1 MGNAAKLRSVLSA
14 QRKKTAAARL
24 QSLFRKEATS
34 SKQVLLSYLVKLADD
49 GYKTLTPTPPSKLT
63 VNYQQPQVPQAP
75 KAPTPAPKQNAQPV
89 YDHQRIGTHNAY
101 NIKPPATA
109 NTPGAVRLKDP
120 RMPSA
125 SPVYIRPEQAPPP
138 GMVPAGPPTDV
149 NQAEAAYR
157 NWLGNVSPAPPVD
170 TRTGKVVPGSRPRQ
184 FERRPEYGAPS
195 PLIDPRT
202 GAVYSN
208 LAEQAKLQSIPQSP
222 FGFSPDEL
230 TLQRAGGA
238 ISPQTEAAANQ
249 IPGAFD
255 RAGTIISSPFR
266 GLYNHATNTLFS
278 GNTELNKATQDVN
291 NALGYNLLGAL
302 GGFNPA
308 ASIEAQRAAQQSAAS
323 PVGGTAAS
331 VEQQELGQNTF
342 GSQTVG
348 EALGNKANVIEDI
361 SPGSN
366 LGQAY
371 QVGDVLSGFVGPGLA
386 LKGMQG
392 ANLLTRGLKATPTG
406 VLPFFGLDQNIDQNT
421 TQSNQVTQAQRAGNE
436 AGNAAFTE
444 GLSRPGAG
452 VQSVRSPV
460 LGPDGK
466 PVMNPDGTP
475 QTEQSYSVNIPN
487 PDGTNTAM
495 NVPYNAARAAGLMP
509 LFDQMQNG
517 GAAPN
522 INEIAQQSSSQLAKH
537 PAAADMANS
546 LNTTGKAPPGTGEQA
561 LKTLQ
566 QQGVPE
572 PDANALSNWWGEPG
586 NMATVLG
593 LGATAVGLLMTFMG
607 GQDGLMGW
615 LMPALGIAGTVGGL
629 GTLGYQ
635 GMFGEGVQNAVQGF
649 AKPLMQQFGNMGYD
663 SGLINQDQYWQSARS
678 NLTPE
683 QGAQVDQSFGA
694 VDKNTPWYMRA
705 YNSLAPESLQW
716 KPTDAQIVSGMTPE
730 QQAMY
735 NQLSEKGKAE
745 ALLHVRGEKALPGSK
760 PFQQPA
766 EGPQVTTY

>member
-1 MGNAAKLRSVLSA
+1 MGNAAKLRSILST

-24 QSLFRKEATS
+24 QSLFRKEATF
-34 SKQVLLSYLVKLADD
+34 SKQVLLSYLVKLADG

-75 KAPTPAPKQNAQPV
+75 QTPTPAPKQNAQPV

-149 NQAEAAYR
+149 DQRGAAFQ

-202 GAVYSN
+202 GSVYSN
-208 LAEQAKLQSIPQSP
+208 LAEQAKLQSVPNSP
-222 FGFSPDEL
+222 FGFTPDEL

-238 ISPQTEAAANQ
+238 ISPETEAAANQ
-249 IPGAFD
+249 IPGPID
-255 RAGTIISSPFR
+255 RAGTIISTPFR
-266 GLYNHATNTLFS
+266 GLYNYAT
-278 GNTELNKATQDVN
+278 GIPVPGDWKLNKATEDVN

-323 PVGGTAAS
+323 PVGGTAPP

-342 GSQTVG
+342 GSQTLG
-348 EALGNKANVIEDI
+348 EALGNKANVIESI

-366 LGQAY
+366 LGHLY
-371 QVGDVLSGFVGPGLA
+371 QVGDMLSGFAGPGLA

-421 TQSNQVTQAQRAGNE
+421 TQSNQITQAQRARNE
-436 AGNAAFTE
+436 VGNAAFTE
-444 GLSRPGAG
+444 GLSRPGAS

-475 QTEQSYSVNIPN
+475 KTEQSFSVNIPN
-487 PDGTNTAM
+487 PDGTNTEHP
-495 NVPYNAARAAGLMP
+495 VPYDAARAAGLMP
-509 LFDQMQNG
+509 LFEQMQNG
-517 GAAPN
+517 GAAPDVS
-522 INEIAQQSSSQLAKH
+522 EIAQNAGSQISKH
-537 PAAADMANS
+537 PAAADMASS
-546 LNTTGKAPPGTGEQA
+546 LSTTGQAPPGTTDQA
-561 LKTLQ
+561 LKNMQ
-566 QQGVPE
+566 QAGIPE
-572 PDANALSNWWGEPG
+572 QDANALSKWWGEPG

-615 LMPALGIAGTVGGL
+615 LLPALGIASTVGGL

-635 GMFGEGVQNAVQGF
+635 GMFGEGVQNALQGF
-649 AKPLMQQFGNMGYD
+649 VNPLMQQFGGMGHDAGLVNDETYHNM
-663 SGLINQDQYWQSARS
+663 
-678 NLTPE
+678 
-683 QGAQVDQSFGA
+683 
-694 VDKNTPWYMRA
+694 M
-705 YNSLAPESLQW
+705 LQN
-716 KPTDAQIVSGMTPE
+716 MTPE
-730 QQAMY
+730 QRQKARESFGQGRFMY
-735 NQLSEKGKAE
+735 IPLPEETIRANMKQRMSPEDYAAFSRLSNKKQQEYIQHMQGIKRMSFENAQTASQE
-745 ALLHVRGEKALPGSK
+745 HRGDN
-760 PFQQPA
+760 FVQPA